1 MGEYSCRKRAMKAY
15 EFPTKVKSD
24 GKLDLPDNIL
34 KLIPNDQTI
43 RVIILVGES
52 DTDERS
58 VWSKITAEQFF
69 AGYCEAD
76 SIYDRT

>member
-1 MGEYSCRKRAMKAY
+1 MKAY

-24 GKLDLPDNIL
+24 GKLDIPYNIL

-52 DTDERS
+52 DT
-58 VWSKITAEQFF
+58 
-69 AGYCEAD
+69 
-76 SIYDRT
+76 